1 MNTHVYSTLERH
13 GNGRW
18 QYNLQGSYSMA
29 LKNLMSQKSRY
40 HLSTLSV
47 SKKRRFVNRN
57 VEWSILLQVLQGI
70 IKQLQELVLGVSEI
84 LKLPYFV
91 TFKVQNF

>member
-1 MNTHVYSTLERH
+1 MYSTLERH

-18 QYNLQGSYSMA
+18 QYNLQGSYNMA

-40 HLSTLSV
+40 HLSTFSV
-47 SKKRRFVNRN
+47 SKKQRFVNRN